1 MNKSFKG
8 KKKFNISV
16 KKPVDIKPIIDC
28 SKKFNLIFSP
38 FNNIIWKIRPFEKIT
53 IEKIA

>member
-38 FNNIIWKIRPFEKIT
+38 FNNTTWKIRPFEKIT